1 MRGPT
6 RQGRRVHFSSRFRSN
21 FFLKQ
26 VGKQCSV
33 PVLNASRKRRQRCV
47 RKTWRSNVAG
57 EKLLLVEGATKY
69 YFSHLFTCKP
79 AKAFHLLGALR
90 LDLPPIHRWKRLA
103 FDWSIITKLTRTYF
117 TDLDILASLKFW
129 TTSALT
135 RTWHKKRGK
144 FLKRAKPTLCC
155 GENWHKNSSL
165 DAGVTTSSNQAHHL
179 IQNVAPWSKPL
190 DWLKYLHVR
199 ESLTLHYIGAA
210 SSEVDS
216 VAISLILVCYYPPF

>member
-1 MRGPT
+1 MQCAGVERIKKAT
-6 RQGRRVHFSSRFRSN
+6 AAVRS
-21 FFLKQ
+21 Q
-26 VGKQCSV
+26 
-33 PVLNASRKRRQRCV
+33 
-47 RKTWRSNVAG
+47 TWRSNVAG

-144 FLKRAKPTLCC
+144 FLKRANQLYAAAKIGTKTARSTRESRLAAIKRITWFKTLRL
-155 GENWHKNSSL
+155 EAS
-165 DAGVTTSSNQAHHL
+165 HL
-179 IQNVAPWSKPL
+179 IGWNI
-190 DWLKYLHVR
+190 Y
-199 ESLTLHYIGAA
+199 T
-210 SSEVDS
+210 
-216 VAISLILVCYYPPF
+216 